1 MFARCA
7 NRFAPVAA
15 VPTILY
21 GSATDT
27 SAHFSNRISCN
38 LHRSAARYLSTSS
51 EPSKATRQAS
61 TAVLVEDTSKKT
73 FFAWYES
80 HLQTSP
86 VKTKM
91 VTGSFLWGLGDA
103 VAQLSSGAKEYDFPR
118 TGRAVFF
125 GFAIHAPS
133 SHVHFNFL
141 EWMTV
146 RSGVTGLGIP
156 IFKTIM
162 EQVRR
167 RKCKVAFRITNGR

>member
-15 VPTILY
+15 VPVMLH
-21 GSATDT
+21 GSVTDT
-27 SAHFSNRISCN
+27 SAHLSNRISCN

-51 EPSKATRQAS
+51 EPGTKKATRQAS
-61 TAVLVEDTSKKT
+61 TAVLTTAEDASKRT

-103 VAQLSSGAKEYDFPR
+103 VAQFSSGAKEYDFPR

-156 IFKTIM
+156 VFKTVM
-162 EQVRR
+162 EQVS
-167 RKCKVAFRITNGR
+167 C